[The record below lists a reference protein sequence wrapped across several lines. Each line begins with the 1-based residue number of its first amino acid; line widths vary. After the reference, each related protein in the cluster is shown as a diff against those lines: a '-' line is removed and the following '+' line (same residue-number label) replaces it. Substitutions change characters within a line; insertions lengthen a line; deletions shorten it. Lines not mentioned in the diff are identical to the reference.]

1 MQKLTK
7 EQMLTQLMIKLD
19 QIEYK
24 LDKVLSLSPEI
35 QSVVTGNAFLVH
47 GNSDGKPPR
56 WNNESY
62 IDYMKRL
69 GELNTA
75 QSDDEYFGEVYK

>member
-24 LDKVLSLSPEI
+24 VEALQSELKVFTE
-35 QSVVTGNAFLVH
+35 
-47 GNSDGKPPR
+47 
-56 WNNESY
+56 NNETIPGPPKPFIQIQDS
-62 IDYMKRL
+62 
-69 GELNTA
+69 E
-75 QSDDEYFGEVYK
+75 QFDETYK

>member
-24 LDKVLSLSPEI
+24 LDKVLSLSPQI
-35 QSVVTGNAFLVH
+35 QSVVTGNAFMVH
-47 GNSDGKPPR
+47 DNLAKLPQWP
-56 WNNESY
+56 NESY
-62 IDYMKRL
+62 IDYMKRI

-75 QSDDEYFGEVYK
+75 QSDEEAFREEMK